1 MPSTDCLLKCIE
13 HSSTAS
19 LNFVGSYRR
28 SGNILETVDVIEK
41 KITLLKR
48 PDGSPR
54 QLLDSHWSA
63 VSLQC

>member
-41 KITLLKR
+41 KNHFVKT
-48 PDGSPR
+48 S
-54 QLLDSHWSA
+54 
-63 VSLQC
+63 